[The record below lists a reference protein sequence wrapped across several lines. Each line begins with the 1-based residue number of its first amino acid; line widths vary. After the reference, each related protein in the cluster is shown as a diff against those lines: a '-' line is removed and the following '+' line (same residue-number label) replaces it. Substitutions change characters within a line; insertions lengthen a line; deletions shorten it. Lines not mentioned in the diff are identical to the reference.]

1 MDVDKNLR
9 IMAIKMTLST
19 ILQLYH
25 SDSSIEHLLW
35 VFFPDTGV
43 PINVMYVLEFTI
55 FHATSNARVLS

>member
-19 ILQLYH
+19 I
-25 SDSSIEHLLW
+25 
-35 VFFPDTGV
+35 V

-55 FHATSNARVLS
+55 FHAASNARVLS